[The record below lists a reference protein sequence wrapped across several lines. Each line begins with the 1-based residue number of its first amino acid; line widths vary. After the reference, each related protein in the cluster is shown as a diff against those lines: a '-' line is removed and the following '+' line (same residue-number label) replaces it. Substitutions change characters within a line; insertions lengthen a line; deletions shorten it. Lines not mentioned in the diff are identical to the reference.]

1 MKARYFIVPN
11 IQDCIREDEG
21 EWMQVFIITGYVI
34 AAAVL
39 LWLYL
44 KTKSIKKTLA
54 ASLAKLLLV
63 GVIACISCIVSG
75 VAFSEDASIGAM
87 SLYFITMDAVVFFGW
102 LFTEAYTEIYSPR
115 WTKCFIAFALGVD
128 SVSLL

>member
-1 MKARYFIVPN
+1 
-11 IQDCIREDEG
+11 
-21 EWMQVFIITGYVI
+21 MQVLIITGYVS

-75 VAFSEDASIGAM
+75 IAFSEDASIGAM

-115 WTKCFIAFALGVD
+115 WTK
-128 SVSLL
+128 